1 MQPEDEVVRSG
12 LGHLHRLRWPPRTSC
27 KSQGPGAAGRQ
38 GAGRLGA
45 GRRRGRPGQA
55 PGQEAAAYLRSRP
68 QLLGVASRRLAALT
82 LPAAAAAP
90 IRAREGAPTPGR
102 GAMAGER
109 WCPFAS
115 IRASTP

>member
-27 KSQGPGAAGRQ
+27 KSQGPGAAGTQ

-55 PGQEAAAYLRSRP
+55 PGQKAAAYLRSRP